1 MSLDSHFRKTK
12 NRGGILKLLNSLWK
26 LFTSVRLSVV
36 LLLSL
41 ATTSIV
47 GTLIPQN
54 GTPAAYLQK
63 YGEVLFKLF
72 ATLGFFDMYHSW
84 WFQALLVLLTANIV
98 VCSIDR
104 ISATGKIIF
113 TRNPSFKVSKF
124 RHTRNRAEFD
134 DSRSADQLKEIFE
147 PFVSRRFR
155 STRIDQTGEGY
166 AIFGEKGRWTRLGV
180 YTVHL
185 SVILL
190 LIGGLIGS
198 IFGFDGF
205 VNIPEGEAVK
215 NIRLR
220 NSAKVLPLDFEIR
233 CDDFDV
239 SFYDTGAPKEFR
251 STLTILEQG
260 RPVLKKDIIV
270 NDPLHYKGI
279 RMYQS
284 SYGTLPPDHIVLNFT
299 NKKSGKIYR
308 QPAAVGQAV
317 ILPENQGA
325 FVLKGF
331 NNAAKFKDHNVGEAF
346 IGTLTPKNGNP
357 IEVLLPVRFPSF
369 DKMRR
374 GDVIITVAETKQRFY
389 TGLQVSKDPGVW
401 VVYSGFIMI
410 IIGCYITFF
419 MSHQQL
425 CIEVIK
431 KSAGSRIIVAGTAN
445 KNKTR
450 MPILVKKI
458 AAKLAKLE
466 QPPQAHGKQSIRPK
480 VAGMG
485 QKA

>member
-1 MSLDSHFRKTK
+1 ML
-12 NRGGILKLLNSLWK
+12 NRLWE
-26 LFTSVRLSVV
+26 FFASVRLSVV

-41 ATTSIV
+41 AITSIV

-54 GTPAAYLQK
+54 GTPAAYLEK
-63 YGEVLFKLF
+63 YGESLFKLF
-72 ATLGFFDMYHSW
+72 ATLGVFDMYHSW
-84 WFQALLVLLTANIV
+84 WFQALIVLLTVNIV
-98 VCSIDR
+98 VCSINR
-104 ISATGKIIF
+104 LSTTGKIIF

-124 RHTRNRAEFD
+124 RHVRHKAEFKD
-134 DSRSADQLKEIFE
+134 PRTPDQLKEIYQ

-155 STRIDQTGEGY
+155 TTRIDQTDEGY

-185 SVILL
+185 SVILM

-205 VNIPEGEAVK
+205 VNIPEGEAV
-215 NIRLR
+215 NSIRLR
-220 NSAKVLPLDFEIR
+220 NSANTLPLEFEIR

-239 SFYDTGAPKEFR
+239 SFYDNGAPKEFR

-260 RPVLKKDIIV
+260 APVLKKDIIV
-270 NDPLHYKGI
+270 NDPLQYKGI

-284 SYGTLPPDHIVLNFT
+284 SYGSMPPNDMILTFT
-299 NKKSGKIYR
+299 VKESGKSYR
-308 QPAAVGQAV
+308 KQAAVGQKV
-317 ILPENQGA
+317 ILPENQGT
-325 FVLKGF
+325 FVLEGF
-331 NNAAKFKDHNVGEAF
+331 KNTAQFRGQNIGQAF
-346 IGTLTPKNGNP
+346 IGSLTPENGTP

-374 GDVIITVAETKQRFY
+374 GDVIIAVAETKQRFY

-401 VVYSGFIMI
+401 VVYAGFIMI

-431 KSAGSRIIVAGTAN
+431 KSTSSRIIVAGTAN

-450 MPILVKKI
+450 MEISVKKM
-458 AAKLAKLE
+458 AEKLAKLGASPE
-466 QPPQAHGKQSIRPK
+466 EHRKQSVRHK

>member
-1 MSLDSHFRKTK
+1 
-12 NRGGILKLLNSLWK
+12 LLNKLWE
-26 LFTSVRLSVV
+26 FFASVRLSVV

-41 ATTSIV
+41 AITSIV

-54 GTPAAYLQK
+54 GTPAAYLEK
-63 YGEVLFKLF
+63 YGESLFKLF
-72 ATLGFFDMYHSW
+72 ATLGVFDMYHSW
-84 WFQALLVLLTANIV
+84 WFQALIVLLTVNIV
-98 VCSIDR
+98 VCSINR
-104 ISATGKIIF
+104 LSATGKIIF

-124 RHTRNRAEFD
+124 RHVRHKAEFKD
-134 DSRSADQLKEIFE
+134 PRTPDQLKEVYQ
-147 PFVSRRFR
+147 PFMSRRFR
-155 STRIDQTGEGY
+155 TTRINQTDEGY

-205 VNIPEGEAVK
+205 VNIPEGEAV
-215 NIRLR
+215 NSIRLR
-220 NSAKVLPLDFEIR
+220 NSANTLPLEFEIR

-239 SFYDTGAPKEFR
+239 SFYDNGAPKEFR

-260 RPVLKKDIIV
+260 APVLQKDIIV
-270 NDPLHYKGI
+270 NDPLQYKGI

-284 SYGTLPPDHIVLNFT
+284 SYGSMPPNDMILTFT
-299 NKKSGKIYR
+299 VKESGKSYR
-308 QPAAVGQAV
+308 KQAAVGQKV
-317 ILPENQGA
+317 ILPENQGT
-325 FVLKGF
+325 FVLEGF
-331 NNAAKFKDHNVGEAF
+331 KNAAKFRGQNIGQAF
-346 IGTLTPKNGNP
+346 IGSLTPTNGKP
-357 IEVLLPVRFPSF
+357 IEVLLPV
-369 DKMRR
+369 
-374 GDVIITVAETKQRFY
+374 
-389 TGLQVSKDPGVW
+389 
-401 VVYSGFIMI
+401 VVYAGFIMI

-431 KSAGSRIIVAGTAN
+431 KSTSSRIIVAGTAN

-450 MPILVKKI
+450 MQISVKKI
-458 AAKLAKLE
+458 AEKLAKLGA
-466 QPPQAHGKQSIRPK
+466 PPEEHRKQSIRHK
-480 VAGMG
+480 AAGIG